1 MVSALAIDVVSTL
14 FGVPLRQIGFALS
27 FAPVLLP
34 LS

>member
-1 MVSALAIDVVSTL
+1 MVSAVAIVLLSIL
-14 FGVPLRQIGFALS
+14 FGVPLRQIGLALS

>member
-1 MVSALAIDVVSTL
+1 MVSAVAIDVVSTL